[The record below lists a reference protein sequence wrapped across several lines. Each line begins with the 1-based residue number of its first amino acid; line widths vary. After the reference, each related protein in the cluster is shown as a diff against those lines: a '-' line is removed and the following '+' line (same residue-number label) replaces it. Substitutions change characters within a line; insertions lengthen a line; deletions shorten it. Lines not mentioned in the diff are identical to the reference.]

1 MTNLINTLLKDSGK
15 NPLTKKIIHN
25 EIRQVNLTR
34 SFMMTGLAIPIALI
48 LSFTYSHEFN
58 TSSVS
63 FIDWKKGILDLNISI
78 AAISALLFVLTLIAW
93 SKPKYIFINKH
104 LPHAILLIMAVW
116 GTVCSI
122 YNQAVSTSVI
132 TFLLICVVS
141 SVSLLIHPL
150 RLFLYLLFIYV
161 IFFVGLN
168 YTQHDPNIL
177 IANMSIGLITLVV
190 CLGLSMIQ
198 WKNNLTKFEQKRL
211 IKTQKKELEKNY
223 EQLLV
228 TSEELQKANQSK
240 DKFFSILAHDLRGP
254 ITSTLALTHFLEE
267 SLCDN
272 DEEERKRLYKLL
284 QTSLDTT
291 AKLLENIL
299 LWSRSQTGDIAFNP
313 VQINLYECMQSNVEF
328 LKIVSAQKDIKIHNE
343 VDAGINVLADPD
355 MMNTIFRNLISNAI
369 KFTPNFGKVEITSK
383 VSSLNGFNDNAVS
396 LTIVD
401 YGVGMGEKTL
411 KNLFSVSNKIA
422 MPGTNNEKGT
432 GLGLVLCKE
441 FIEKHAGSIQAE
453 SVEKQGSKFTIN
465 LPL

>member
-1 MTNLINTLLKDSGK
+1 
-15 NPLTKKIIHN
+15 
-25 EIRQVNLTR
+25 
-34 SFMMTGLAIPIALI
+34 
-48 LSFTYSHEFN
+48 
-58 TSSVS
+58 
-63 FIDWKKGILDLNISI
+63 
-78 AAISALLFVLTLIAW
+78 
-93 SKPKYIFINKH
+93 
-104 LPHAILLIMAVW
+104 
-116 GTVCSI
+116 
-122 YNQAVSTSVI
+122 
-132 TFLLICVVS
+132 
-141 SVSLLIHPL
+141 
-150 RLFLYLLFIYV
+150 
-161 IFFVGLN
+161 
-168 YTQHDPNIL
+168 
-177 IANMSIGLITLVV
+177 
-190 CLGLSMIQ
+190 
-198 WKNNLTKFEQKRL
+198 
-211 IKTQKKELEKNY
+211 
-223 EQLLV
+223 
-228 TSEELQKANQSK
+228 
-240 DKFFSILAHDLRGP
+240 
-254 ITSTLALTHFLEE
+254 
-267 SLCDN
+267 
-272 DEEERKRLYKLL
+272 
-284 QTSLDTT
+284 
-291 AKLLENIL
+291 L

-313 VQINLYECMQSNVEF
+313 VQINLHECLQSNVEF